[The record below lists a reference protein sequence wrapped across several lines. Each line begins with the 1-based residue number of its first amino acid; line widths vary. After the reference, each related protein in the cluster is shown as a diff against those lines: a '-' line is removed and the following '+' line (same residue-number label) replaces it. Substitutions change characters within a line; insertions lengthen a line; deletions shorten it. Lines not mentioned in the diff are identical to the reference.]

1 MHRIIGAGLGAL
13 ATYLLLVLFAPNV
26 ETQVYVIAVIVGFI
40 VTVAWPWVIAF
51 LLARRVKERRQN
63 EINREVE
70 DQLKA
75 KGG

>member
-13 ATYLLLVLFAPNV
+13 VTYLLLVLFAPNV
-26 ETQVYVIAVIVGFI
+26 ETQVYVTAVIVGFI